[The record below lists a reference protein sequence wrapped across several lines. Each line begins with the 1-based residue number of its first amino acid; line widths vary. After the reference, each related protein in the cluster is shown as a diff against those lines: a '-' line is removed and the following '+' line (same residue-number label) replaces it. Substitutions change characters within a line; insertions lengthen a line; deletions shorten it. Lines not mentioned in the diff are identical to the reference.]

1 MCLSTILECTVCP
14 AKNEGLVRYPTALST
29 VRGSYTLTAEC
40 ADNAHVRSGSILN
53 VVCTS
58 SGTWSGTI
66 PQCECDEAYR
76 RVTVNRKQICVG
88 GYVKKVKFK
97 VS

>member
-1 MCLSTILECTVCP
+1 M
-14 AKNEGLVRYPTALST
+14 
-29 VRGSYTLTAEC
+29 TAEC
-40 ADNAHVRSGSILN
+40 ADNAHVRNGSSLS
-53 VVCTS
+53 VTCTS
-58 SGTWSGTI
+58 SGSWYGPV

-76 RVTVNRKQICVG
+76 RVTVNRKQKCVG